1 MKNIKITDSSY
12 TEWVKCPY
20 CHQAIKAPNKP
31 DITFLCPNCGKELI
45 TYDKVTENVLRNIE
59 KRKRR
64 KNLIWY
70 GVASIIITSIIVA
83 LFIGNRHD
91 VAEEKGIRGETHVQ
105 TQLAKSGWKK
115 INEWRSTKYGEK
127 DRYNYVLYKDNGSE
141 RMKIE
146 LPMYDYVLSFDCQKY
161 VVKNNKEFLCH
172 VPSDVSSKITG
183 DFYLEAGCTVYIFQQ
198 EKEEYDNNGLYNITG
213 LLVIIDENSALL
225 FFDDQGK
232 RGNFMVYDVLEKIG
246 TDNKR

>member
-59 KRKRR
+59 RRKRR
-64 KNLIWY
+64 KTLIWY
-70 GVASIIITSIIVA
+70 GFASIIIASIIVA
-83 LFIGNRHD
+83 LFIGNSHD
-91 VAEEKGIRGETHVQ
+91 VAEEKGIRGETHAQ
-105 TQLAKSGWKK
+105 TQLAKSGWNK
-115 INEWRSTKYGEK
+115 INEWKSTIYGKYGKK
-127 DRYNYVLYKDNGSE
+127 DRYNYVLYKDNESE

-146 LPMYDYVLSFDCQKY
+146 LPMYDYVFSYDCQKY

-172 VPSDVSSKITG
+172 VPNDVPSKITG
-183 DFYLEAGCTVYIFQQ
+183 DFYLETGSTVYIFQQ
-198 EKEEYDNNGLYNITG
+198 ENEGHAYNTTG

-225 FFDDQGK
+225 FLDDQGK
-232 RGNFMVYDVLEKIG
+232 RGDFMVYDVLEKIG
-246 TDNKR
+246 TNNKK